1 MCRPLFFGAGAPQ
14 LLLETPGKEP
24 VADEAHVPAEQPAS
38 EADARLPRPYG
49 DTRRAKRAKTAPP
62 QGPEAADRAGATEV
76 RAAIVSAP
84 AASARIVQELRSR
97 GGGRAWIEVRK
108 GPPSAST
115 RGIPAGTATRQTQA
129 EHELSRRF
137 PSAIAT
143 RSFAIRFQRK
153 PPRGQLGGAEPGEA
167 TSSGIRAPSPPRPAT
182 GPRFRRHRQARR
194 GRTLL
199 CGAGRRAT

>member
-1 MCRPLFFGAGAPQ
+1 MPVGRRCVGRSFLELAQ
-14 LLLETPGKEP
+14 LLTPGKEP

-49 DTRRAKRAKTAPP
+49 DTRRAKCAETAPS
-62 QGPEAADRAGATEV
+62 QGPEAADRPGATEV
-76 RAAIVSAP
+76 RAAIVSAL
-84 AASARIVQELRSR
+84 AASARIMQLLRSQ
-97 GGGRAWIEVRK
+97 GGERIEVRK
-108 GPPSAST
+108 GPPFASSLGVSA
-115 RGIPAGTATRQTQA
+115 GAATRQTPA
-129 EHELSRRF
+129 ERELSRRF
-137 PSAIAT
+137 PHSIAP

-153 PPRGQLGGAEPGEA
+153 PPRRQRCGAKPGEA

-199 CGAGRRAT
+199 CGAGRRVA